1 MAVIPAI
8 NGEARGSHDDA
19 VARLGHAAQGR
30 TAVVVGVHIGSIA
43 VNMVRRPE
51 FFIGRSLSTAGILV

>member
-1 MAVIPAI
+1 MA
-8 NGEARGSHDDA
+8 DA

-30 TAVVVGVHIGSIA
+30 TAAAVGVHISSTA